1 MPRVKETTAMPVL
14 RVARLGTPLLRKR
27 SAEVER
33 AALRDRALDDFLAD
47 MESTMREYG
56 GTGLAAPQVY
66 TPQRVVLYEV
76 APDRRSRKVKE
87 VPLTALVNPV
97 IEVIDPT
104 PELEVE
110 GCLSVPFLTG
120 KVARPRKIRVQA
132 YGMHGEELEITA
144 EGFHARVILHEVDHL
159 DGVVYVD
166 RVDPKT
172 IQYTIDF

>member
-1 MPRVKETTAMPVL
+1 MPVL
-14 RVARLGTPLLRKR
+14 RVARLGTPLLRQR
-27 SAEVER
+27 SGEVER
-33 AALRDRALDDFLAD
+33 AALRDGALEQLLED
-47 MESTMREYG
+47 MEQTMTEYG

-66 TPQRVVLYEV
+66 TPQRIVLYQVVPE
-76 APDRRSRKVKE
+76 RRSRKVKE
-87 VPLTALVNPV
+87 VPLTALVNPK
-97 IEVIDPT
+97 IEVLDPE
-104 PELEVE
+104 PELDFE

-132 YGMHGEELEITA
+132 YGPQGEEMEITA

-159 DGVVYVD
+159 DGIVYVD

>member
-1 MPRVKETTAMPVL
+1 MPVL
-14 RVARLGTPLLRKR
+14 RVARLGTPLLRQR

-33 AALRDRALDDFLAD
+33 AALKARALDDFISD
-47 MESTMREYG
+47 METTMREYG

-76 APDRRSRKVKE
+76 APGRSRKVKP
-87 VPLTALVNPV
+87 VALTALVNPR
-97 IEVIDPT
+97 IEVLDET
-104 PELEVE
+104 PELDFE

-120 KVARPRKIRVQA
+120 KVSRPRKIRVQA
-132 YGMHGEELEITA
+132 YGIRGEELEITA

-159 DGVVYVD
+159 DGVVYMD